1 MGRVCSVAEPAAT
14 TTVASLPPNQVFNG
28 LFDPLE
34 VPINGIFNG
43 IFTGGANQPGAIRF
57 VYRGFG
63 SQEQRLQP

>member
-1 MGRVCSVAEPAAT
+1 VAEPAAT